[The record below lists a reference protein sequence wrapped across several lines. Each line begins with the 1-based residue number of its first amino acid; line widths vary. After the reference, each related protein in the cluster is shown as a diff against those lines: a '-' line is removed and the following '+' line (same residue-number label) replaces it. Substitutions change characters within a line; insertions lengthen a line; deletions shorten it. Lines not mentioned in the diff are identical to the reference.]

1 MSQEFTLSQ
10 NNDYVAVK
18 GSYAG
23 ELVRILVLNG
33 SIFNGAKLEIFVGQL
48 YNDEFDFNQ
57 KVIKEETEIT
67 ESTGF
72 DYTAF
77 EKDKISMYAIL
88 KLTNVTTTASVNIV
102 IGTSTKQ
109 NIKFFIQ

>member
-1 MSQEFTLSQ
+1 MSQEFTLTQ

-18 GSYAG
+18 GGYVG
-23 ELVRILVLNG
+23 DIVRILVLNG
-33 SIFNGAKLEIFVGQL
+33 SIFNGAKLEVFVGEL
-48 YNDEFDFNQ
+48 YNDEFDFNE

-72 DYTAF
+72 DYTSY
-77 EKDKISMYAIL
+77 EKDKIPMYAIL
-88 KLTNVTTTASVNIV
+88 KLTNVTTTVSVNIV

-109 NIKFFIQ
+109 NVKSFIQ